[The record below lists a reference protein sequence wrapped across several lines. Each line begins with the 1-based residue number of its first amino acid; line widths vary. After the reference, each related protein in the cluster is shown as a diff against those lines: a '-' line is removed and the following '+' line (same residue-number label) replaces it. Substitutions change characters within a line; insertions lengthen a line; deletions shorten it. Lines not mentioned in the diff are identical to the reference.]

1 MRRTFARPQVI
12 DMNITL
18 ITDHLLMVLSK
29 LATNILQK
37 YRLEKSRSVFKT
49 T

>member
-18 ITDHLLMVLSK
+18 IADYLFVNDVVNK
-29 LATNILQK
+29 PQK
-37 YRLEKSRSVFKT
+37 YYKSVLWRSHVL
-49 T
+49 